1 MGAYF
6 WISTHIS
13 PKISPKDLFFLFL
26 FFGLLCKK
34 SGKMNEKN
42 EENLQILDVNKR
54 DQKDEFEDKTPWYTK
69 FGKGEITP

>member
-1 MGAYF
+1 
-6 WISTHIS
+6 
-13 PKISPKDLFFLFL
+13 
-26 FFGLLCKK
+26 
-34 SGKMNEKN
+34 MNEKN